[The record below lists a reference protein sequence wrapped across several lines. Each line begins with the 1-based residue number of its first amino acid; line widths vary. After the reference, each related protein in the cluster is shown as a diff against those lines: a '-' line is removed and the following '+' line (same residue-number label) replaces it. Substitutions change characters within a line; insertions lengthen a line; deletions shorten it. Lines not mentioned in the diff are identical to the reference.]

1 MIKSFLTFRTLSI
14 VLAIL
19 LAITAALKLHL
30 LLTDPFADLTLGF
43 PRWLVWLGIGVEF
56 SVMLIAMRSKNSVLA
71 WNILLSLF
79 SVFLLISSFQI
90 MMGVESCGCF
100 GRASFSPFAT
110 AAFDLIVIATL
121 IVLRRS
127 LRNHKDQADISNWNP
142 GVQQLAQIAATI
154 SIFGVLSVGDSNFA
168 RMLFQR
174 FQGESVFCR
183 PVHVENL
190 IVGELANAV
199 TQITNTSDRPQEI
212 VGARKSCGCVS
223 IDAVGLE
230 IPSKS
235 SSILKLAIRPVKAG
249 AFRQRVVYYLKDPK
263 QTSVFFDI
271 YGHVK
276 ERNAL

>member
-1 MIKSFLTFRTLSI
+1 MLFTCVRYILGTI
-14 VLAIL
+14 LAF
-19 LAITAALKLHL
+19 AAALKLQV

-56 SVMLIAMRSKNSVLA
+56 SVTLIAMRSKNGVLA
-71 WNILLSLF
+71 WNILLSIF
-79 SVFLLISSFQI
+79 SVFLLISSYQI

-121 IVLRRS
+121 IALRRP
-127 LRNHKDQADISNWNP
+127 LRNHKAQSDISNWNP

-154 SIFGVLSVGDSNFA
+154 SIFGVLSFGDSNFA
-168 RMLFQR
+168 RMSFQR
-174 FQGESVFCR
+174 FQGESVYCQ

-190 IVGELANAV
+190 IVGELANAD

-249 AFRQRVVYYLKDPK
+249 AFRQRVIYYLKDPK